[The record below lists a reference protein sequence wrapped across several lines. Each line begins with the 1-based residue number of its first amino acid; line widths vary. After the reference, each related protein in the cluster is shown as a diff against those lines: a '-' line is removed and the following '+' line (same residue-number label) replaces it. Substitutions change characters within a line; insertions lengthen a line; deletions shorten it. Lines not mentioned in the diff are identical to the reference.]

1 MKRCYL
7 LYLGIL
13 SIILFFIL
21 EFSKQTSFI
30 EKFTSKKSTSCKS
43 KEAKAKELLEFTKV
57 AGRIGNNVN
66 SVKERF
72 MAVPNYVGS
81 FIPRPKMH
89 FSLW

>member
-7 LYLGIL
+7 IYLGIL
-13 SIILFFIL
+13 SITLFFIL
-21 EFSKQTSFI
+21 EFSKQTTFI
-30 EKFTSKKSTSCKS
+30 EKFTSKKNEPTKS

-72 MAVPNYVGS
+72 MAVPNYVSS
-81 FIPRPKMH
+81 FIPRPRFY